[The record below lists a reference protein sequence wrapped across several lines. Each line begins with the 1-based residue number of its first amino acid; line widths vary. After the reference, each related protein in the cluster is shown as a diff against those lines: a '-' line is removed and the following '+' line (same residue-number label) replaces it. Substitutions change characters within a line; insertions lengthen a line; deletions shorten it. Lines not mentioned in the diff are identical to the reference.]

1 MSIPTADCQQR
12 TDTTRRHSPQQC
24 SNGQPSAAG
33 GRHFQTKTVMKLAA
47 LLVLLFCTALLIG
60 CATDQRAT
68 PTPSV
73 LRIAGATS
81 LQPALEALA
90 AAYESE
96 HPQVLVEVRGGGTAV
111 GQQFLRQGQIDL
123 AALSWLA
130 PDEPEDG
137 QWHAVPIARDGIAI
151 IVHPSNAITNL
162 TFLQLRAIYRG
173 EILDWGAVGGAG
185 GVPVVTSREEGS
197 GTRAGFEAM
206 VMGGAQATLNA
217 VVLPTSK
224 AMVDYVA
231 SHRNAIGYVSTNAL
245 TDQVRVVAVEE
256 VMPTS
261 EILRAGAYPLGRVL
275 YLYAP
280 RSPSPGAKSFMDFTL
295 SSSGQAVISRY
306 LVPIR

>member
-1 MSIPTADCQQR
+1 MR
-12 TDTTRRHSPQQC
+12 
-24 SNGQPSAAG
+24 
-33 GRHFQTKTVMKLAA
+33 LAA
-47 LLVLLFCTALLIG
+47 SLCLIFCSALLIG
-60 CATDQRAT
+60 CTAGERAT

-90 AAYESE
+90 AAYEAD

-111 GQQFLRQGQIDL
+111 GKQFLQRGQADL
-123 AALSWLA
+123 AAVSWRA
-130 PDEPEDG
+130 PHEAKDG
-137 QWHAVPIARDGIAI
+137 QWQAVPVARDGIAI
-151 IVHPSNAITNL
+151 IVHPSNPITGL

-185 GVPVVTSREEGS
+185 GVPLVTSREEGS

-206 VMGGAQATLNA
+206 VMRGEEVTLNA

-224 AMVDYVA
+224 AMIDYVA
-231 SHRNAIGYVSTNAL
+231 SHRNAIGYVSTGAL
-245 TDQVRVVAVEE
+245 TNRVRVVAVEE
-256 VMPTS
+256 TMPTP
-261 EILRAGAYPLGRVL
+261 EMLRAGAYPLGRVL

-280 RSPSPGAKSFMDFTL
+280 RTPSPAAKSFMDFAL
-295 SSSGQAVISRY
+295 SPSGQAVIGRH